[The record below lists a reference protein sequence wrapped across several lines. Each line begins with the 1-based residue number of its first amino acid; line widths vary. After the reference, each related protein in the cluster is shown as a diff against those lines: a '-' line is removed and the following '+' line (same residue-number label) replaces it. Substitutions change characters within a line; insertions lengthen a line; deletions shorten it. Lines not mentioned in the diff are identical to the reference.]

1 MRDFVDAFERAERD
15 AHSDLNPGGA
25 CDLTRAESRL
35 LEGKESARGW
45 ALGGIERAAPTT
57 GAELKAEAAR
67 VLVDA
72 GFGTPLA
79 EGWLDPGWLTVLSTN
94 AEAAAVEHVVEAC
107 VETFR
112 VETTRRSDESSSSSG
127 AAATTPATT
136 KTAGVVVVAPYRPA
150 FLRSR
155 SLNAPSRAFAVV
167 STDPAAFG
175 GDVVKALDAAE
186 ASLRAESAAS
196 SVAAVVFGNPSPA
209 TGLLASPR
217 AVSDAYAWCD
227 ARDSCHAIADETGAL
242 AADASFLSFL
252 SSDDENDDH
261 DGDTALRDVRD
272 GVAWGRAAGFASS
285 TSLWPKAASDTR
297 HAVASFGAAGGARR
311 GKTTCFLIS
320 RNTALAKRV
329 RSDPFAAALQ
339 GALADGGVAARDAFG
354 FHGALL
360 RERRRFAV
368 ARFARLAVA
377 TGPPTNGKHGK
388 RNAPAAV
395 SARADD
401 GGLHVWVDLRPFL
414 PGSGASD
421 DDDDARWDAEAKLW
435 DALANTFGVL
445 VVPGSLCGAF
455 EPGFFRVA
463 VAGEEATLRE
473 GLERLE
479 LGIRSGNDTGCG

>member
-1 MRDFVDAFERAERD
+1 MDAFERAERD
-15 AHSDLNPGGA
+15 AHSDVNPSGA

-112 VETTRRSDESSSSSG
+112 VETSSSSS
-127 AAATTPATT
+127 ATT

-150 FLRSR
+150 FLRSQTR
-155 SLNAPSRAFAVV
+155 CLNARLRSRAFAVV

-175 GDVVKALDAAE
+175 GDVAKALDAAE
-186 ASLRAESAAS
+186 AFLRTERGATS

-217 AVSDAYAWCD
+217 LVSETYAWCD
-227 ARDSCHAIADETGAL
+227 ARVACHAIADETGAL
-242 AADASFLSFL
+242 AAEASFL
-252 SSDDENDDH
+252 SSDDENDVY

-285 TSLWPKAASDTR
+285 TSLWPKAASETR

-320 RNTALAKRV
+320 RNAVLTQRV

-339 GALADGGVAARDAFG
+339 GTLADGGVAARDAFG

-377 TGPPTNGKHGK
+377 TGPPTNGKRK
-388 RNAPAAV
+388 TPAAV

-421 DDDDARWDAEAKLW
+421 DDDDARARWDAEAKLW

>member
-1 MRDFVDAFERAERD
+1 MDAFERAERD
-15 AHSDLNPGGA
+15 AHSDLNPSGA

-72 GFGTPLA
+72 GFGTPLT

-112 VETTRRSDESSSSSG
+112 VETSSDESSSSSDG
-127 AAATTPATT
+127 ARAATTPAATKI

-155 SLNAPSRAFAVV
+155 FRHNNFAVV

-175 GDVVKALDAAE
+175 GDVAKALDAAE
-186 ASLRAESAAS
+186 ASLRAERGATS

-242 AADASFLSFL
+242 AAEASFLSFL
-252 SSDDENDDH
+252 SEKNDENDVY
-261 DGDTALRDVRD
+261 DGDAALRDVRD

-285 TSLWPKAASDTR
+285 TSLWPKAASERR

-329 RSDPFAAALQ
+329 RSDPFAAVLQ
-339 GALADGGVAARDAFG
+339 GTLADGGVAARDAFG
-354 FHGALL
+354 FHAALL

-377 TGPPTNGKHGK
+377 TGPPTNGK
-388 RNAPAAV
+388 RNTPAAV

-421 DDDDARWDAEAKLW
+421 DDDARWDAEAKLW

-445 VVPGSLCGAF
+445 IVPGSLCGAF

-473 GLERLE
+473 GLDRLE